1 MDISSRTFSEG
12 EMIPER
18 CAYGRMGE
26 GGQTVRSA
34 NLSPG
39 AFVVGRPGRHKIIRG
54 ALHR

>member
-34 NLSPG
+34 NLSPVFSTEAG
-39 AFVVGRPGRHKIIRG
+39 YNNSQ
-54 ALHR
+54 

>member
-18 CAYGRMGE
+18 CAYGR
-26 GGQTVRSA
+26 
-34 NLSPG
+34 
-39 AFVVGRPGRHKIIRG
+39 PGRHKIICG

>member
-34 NLSPG
+34 NLSPELSWSG
-39 AFVVGRPGRHKIIRG
+39 GSGRHKIICG
-54 ALHR
+54 ALRR

>member
-34 NLSPG
+34 NRQAQNHSRCS
-39 AFVVGRPGRHKIIRG
+39 ASMTMCRRI
-54 ALHR
+54 